1 MTSWNSG
8 GEAAAQCSSAEVS
21 LWVCVWGG
29 VLLLK
34 VPTQHHA
41 KWNLRLKDP
50 EQSRGSSE
58 WLQDVQ
64 FYLTSHP
71 YPENGEQGNHG
82 EQGNLMEQGLLSSQP
97 GLWTRKHAPTD
108 THTNSS

>member
-1 MTSWNSG
+1 MLCQEGANQTGQPEPCRAVCLG
-8 GEAAAQCSSAEVS
+8 G
-21 LWVCVWGG
+21 GG